1 MKSNTENFRLKVL
14 LGLLGLVSIAA
25 TTVTVMPQATVVDTI
40 ADAVAMDRRAWSSG
54 GRGYVLV
61 ERFASNRT
69 AWAESRRLYYVAGST
84 LPTNGVYSNVV
95 FATPGGRLVFRDAFS
110 ANEFLPEWWGGEQS
124 PTLIG
129 YTNRLTWQAISVD
142 SRAAIQSAIDWAE
155 FRGGGVVKLGPGE
168 WRSGDTNQWTLYP
181 KPLVSIKG
189 SGVPTSDD
197 SYEGTFSSTNQQ
209 RQSHATMIHF
219 SGGTTDDGTG
229 NGSGGPCI
237 SFLGTTYYTNR
248 YYQAFTDA
256 VGEWVGYYR
265 GGNSISDL
273 GLNGPWK
280 WAWNGTNPAASTIH
294 IDQVAGI
301 TLQNVFIGPS
311 AGPGVYVRGGFGLRI
326 YDSYIANS
334 LAGGIVVVDTSD
346 IKIFRTSIPVASGA
360 AISFT
365 GELRTNGT
373 YAASANT
380 HEINGVAVWNGKE
393 ELVGWV
399 GTSQVTTNWTTLESS
414 GVRRSGWSADA
425 STDLIG
431 VPTRIGSDT
440 GLPVMFRGTG
450 LPGGVNTNSIYY
462 VRWGSKAATN
472 FYVCLTSG
480 RALNGGAVVDITSS
494 GGTNWWMEAPSANI
508 YASDSQEIHIQG
520 ARMDQSWG
528 TLVHLRRTPRFI
540 INGVNGFE
548 LGLNQTEARQSR
560 KQTWFDPNI
569 VAIRLEDC
577 NGGVI
582 NGNLISGSKGNSSL
596 STPWIHSAIGVHAVR
611 TYDTTISGNT
621 FDRLNTAILIDAE
634 SANIETS
641 GNALKGWVSRQVDS
655 GSTYGIAPHT
665 PYFDGRTNSQ
675 IVAPIATAFTNVSGD
690 FAVAFRARVPSMLT
704 NGFANG
710 RHSPLVNLS
719 SVTNTTG
726 DGALVPYAA
735 QVSWWRSSLD
745 NSMNVVGT
753 LCGSNFVPSNPSSE
767 AFRFGAGVTPF
778 MGKDVEVLVQRQ
790 TNWMQIYV
798 EGIRVANVAITT
810 TSGTGSL
817 YAPYLLIGQVADAS
831 QYSHPQA
838 PIYGVAYHVGKSFST
853 EEINQGMP
861 WGRKGGTNAA
871 LLWDFSGASL
881 ASGVMDLSG
890 NGSHGVVQQI
900 GSVAPEFGTSDD
912 FTFSAGANMTITRT
926 GKKSWTFASSGGG
939 GGLSDGDKGDITVSG
954 SGSTLTIDADAVALG
969 TDTTGNYL
977 AGLSG
982 ASGRVTVTGSGSE
995 GATPTVDLATSGVFA
1010 GSYTAANI
1018 TVDAY
1023 GRITTAA
1030 NGSGG
1035 SGITTNGGAP
1045 GYPIV
1050 LDSALSPVPTNSLTV
1065 SNLTVD
1071 VLTLTSP
1078 ISLSSL
1084 TNLVLSEAEA
1094 AAAYQPLDS
1103 DLTDLSDGSLTGSKV
1118 GTGIDAANVT
1128 TGTLDNARLDADLQD
1143 LADGTLSGS
1152 KVGTGIDGAN
1162 ITSGTTG
1169 TGNLVRESAAG
1180 GAFAWDIDSTY
1191 VLTNTDTTIYP
1202 VYTNSVPDGVSRFYE
1217 LQVAQSGATNGGS
1230 WKLFARIAN
1239 RSGTASETNW
1249 IDSGGAMDTNAL
1261 AYLTNSGTNLLVMA
1275 RGPLYQPQ
1283 NGRIRGN
1290 YLQVTNAGAYAGGG
1304 GGSLDTNGLLL
1315 VWKLNEPNG
1324 SDTRVSSDA
1333 YALSLTP
1340 TNDPPATTGIESNA
1354 VRFVRANSPRLG
1366 MNTTNL
1372 VEVNPTLNFSI
1383 GTWVKLLSLPTSGQN
1398 YGLVSKSNPGV
1409 NNNIE
1414 YALGLEYNA
1423 SGASAYFLTG
1433 TNNSGSAAGAGNNR
1447 VTSTNYI
1454 TTTNVWY
1461 FIAGGRDAA
1470 NSNTWVSV
1478 NGATKENIASA
1489 SGPAATATQF
1499 RLGVYGASTH
1509 FLWGDLDMVTF
1520 WRTNLTMTQIGYLT
1534 NNPPPTLP

>member
-61 ERFASNRT
+61 ERFSSNRT

-84 LPTNGVYSNVV
+84 LPTNGVYTNIV
-95 FATPGGRLVFRDAFS
+95 FAASGGRLVFRDAFS
-110 ANEFLPEWWGGEQS
+110 ANEFLPEWWGAEQM
-124 PTLIG
+124 PGLIA
-129 YTNRLTWQAISVD
+129 YTNRLTWKSIPVD
-142 SRAAIQSAIDWAE
+142 SRPAVQQAVDWAE
-155 FRGGGVVKLGPGE
+155 FRGGGVIKFTAGE
-168 WRSGDTNQWTLYP
+168 WRFGDETDPGTIYP
-181 KPLVSIKG
+181 KANVAFVGEGTPRG
-189 SGVPTSDD
+189 DD
-197 SYEGTFSSTNQQ
+197 AFEGTFSSTNLS
-209 RQSHATMIHF
+209 RSMHPTMFHF
-219 SGGTTDDGTG
+219 AGGTT
-229 NGSGGPCI
+229 NGYGAPCFA
-237 SFLGTTYYTNR
+237 FLGAVYYTNR
-248 YYQAFTDA
+248 YYTAFPDA
-256 VGEWVGYYR
+256 NGEWVGYYR
-265 GGNSISDL
+265 GGNAIRNIGIWS
-273 GLNGPWK
+273 GWK
-280 WAWNGTNPAASTIH
+280 WAWNGTNPVAAPVY
-294 IDQVAGI
+294 IDQVAGA
-301 TLQNVFIGPS
+301 TLDNVGIYTS
-311 AGPGVYVRGGFGLRI
+311 AGCALYARGAFGLRV
-326 YDSYIANS
+326 YDGTISTP
-334 LAGGIVVVDTSD
+334 LAGGIVVVDSSD
-346 IKIFRTSIPVASGA
+346 TWISRQTISSARGA
-360 AISFT
+360 AISYT

-373 YAASANT
+373 YQQTANT
-380 HEINGVAVWNGKE
+380 HKIIDLNAWNNAE

-399 GTSQVTTNWTTLESS
+399 GTSQATTNAGLVESS
-414 GVRRSGWSADA
+414 GVPREGWSADPV
-425 STDLIG
+425 TDLIS
-431 VPTRIGSDT
+431 VPSRAGTDT
-440 GLPVMFRGTG
+440 GLPVVFRGDN
-450 LPGGVNTNSIYY
+450 LPGGVNSNAVYY
-462 VRWGSKAATN
+462 VRWGAQAATN
-472 FYVCLTSG
+472 FYVCNTSG
-480 RALNGGAVVDITSS
+480 RALNGGAVVDITSA
-494 GGTNWWMEAPSANI
+494 GGTGTWWLEAPSALI
-508 YASDSQEIHIQG
+508 FASDAQEIQIEG
-520 ARMDQSWG
+520 ARTDQSWATIG
-528 TLVHLRRTPRFI
+528 EFRRTQRSKI
-540 INGVNGFE
+540 AGTHAFE
-548 LGLNQTEARQSR
+548 VGLNQTEIRQSR
-560 KQTWFDPNI
+560 KQTFRDPNI
-569 VAIRLEDC
+569 VAFKFFDC
-577 NGGVI
+577 SDISFTGNQVI
-582 NGNLISGSKGNSSL
+582 GSKGNTGL
-596 STPWIHSAIGVHAVR
+596 STPWAHNPIGMTIVR
-611 TYDTTISGNT
+611 GYDFNISGNL
-621 FDRLNTAILIDAE
+621 FNRFNTAILIDGE
-634 SANIETS
+634 S
-641 GNALKGWVSRQVDS
+641 GNISTDGNKFGGWVARAVDS
-655 GSTYGIAPHT
+655 SSNYGISPHY
-665 PYFDGRTNSQ
+665 PYFDAKTNSQ
-675 IVAPIATAFTNVSGD
+675 LVASIPSAFTNIGAGTD
-690 FAVAFRARVPSMLT
+690 WAVAMVARVPTMVS
-704 NGFANG
+704 NGWPNG
-710 RHSPLVNLS
+710 RHSALFNLT
-719 SVTNTTG
+719 SVTNTSSV
-726 DGALVPYAA
+726 GALVPNSIVWTFY
-735 QVSWWRSSLD
+735 RSAVD
-745 NSMNVVGT
+745 NSVSVAGIHGGPTFDPNFPLVGDR
-753 LCGSNFVPSNPSSE
+753 
-767 AFRFGAGVTPF
+767 RFSATVTPF
-778 MGKDVEVLVQRQ
+778 VGQDVEILVQRSNNFQ
-790 TNWMQIYV
+790 QIFVNGFKRADYPLSDS
-798 EGIRVANVAITT
+798 I
-810 TSGTGSL
+810 STGAF
-817 YAPYLLIGQVADAS
+817 YAPYFVVGQLHDAG

-838 PIYGVAYHVGKSFST
+838 PIYKVAYFKAAFST
-853 EEINQGMP
+853 DEINAGMP
-861 WGRKGGTNAA
+861 WGRKGTTNAV

-881 ASGVMDLSG
+881 GSGVMDLSG

-995 GATPTVDLATSGVFA
+995 GATPTVDLATSGVSA